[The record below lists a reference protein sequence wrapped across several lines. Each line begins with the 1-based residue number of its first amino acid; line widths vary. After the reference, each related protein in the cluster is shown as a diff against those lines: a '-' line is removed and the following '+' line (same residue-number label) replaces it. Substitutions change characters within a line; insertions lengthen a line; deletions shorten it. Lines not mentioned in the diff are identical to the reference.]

1 MKIVTKTLEGIADIQ
16 LFPIIGLILFFTMFV
31 VLLYFVSRMTKNQI
45 DEFGQMPLDNH
56 DDLSTEKIDSYK

>member
-45 DEFGQMPLDNH
+45 DEFGHMPLDNH